1 MAVDWKRPK
10 IGQNVGLGSEQRG
23 LPISDK
29 SYHRYSNIKLEHV
42 LSLLPLVL
50 QVVTLVSLLAA
61 VAHGGHP
68 YSVQHYVP
76 LYPDAYPQYSFGYTV
91 QDALTG
97 DSKTQHETREGGV
110 VKGSYSLVEPDGTT
124 RTVEYTAH
132 PIHGFNA
139 VVHRRPSVVKVAPV
153 YQGYQPHHY

>member
-1 MAVDWKRPK
+1 MEAFQDQTRCAVWLRTERSAYIRQKP
-10 IGQNVGLGSEQRG
+10 
-23 LPISDK
+23 
-29 SYHRYSNIKLEHV
+29 YARYTSIKLERV

-61 VAHGGHP
+61 AAHVGHP
-68 YSVQHYVP
+68 YTVPHYVP

-97 DSKTQHETREGGV
+97 DSKTQHETRDGGV

-124 RTVEYTAH
+124 RIVEYTAH
-132 PIHGFNA
+132 PVHGFNA

-153 YQGYQPHHY
+153 YHGYQPHHY